1 MHLALLAPRFTLRF
15 GPGEPVPVVEL
26 EPAVNLRTR
35 HSIHLNIR
43 HRSAA

>member
-1 MHLALLAPRFTLRF
+1 MQMHLALLAPLFTPEFRT
-15 GPGEPVPVVEL
+15 GSPVEL

-35 HSIHLNIR
+35 HSIHLTLR